1 MRFTYNNMLTN
12 IISKIFAPKSQTD
25 IADKQK
31 LNYVKKSA
39 DDILDKTLFKIEQF
53 KRDDQLCAN
62 ITAALFSAYCFN
74 SKLADNICEPITKQ
88 QYIHITEFT
97 KDLINFVSQCKSI
110 FDNNPGYAERI
121 GYSRVVDAVKDH
133 LNELRRMYGDLH
145 L

>member
-1 MRFTYNNMLTN
+1 MFTN

-31 LNYVKKSA
+31 LNYVKKSVI
-39 DDILDKTLFKIEQF
+39 DVLNKTQTKVGGFNH
-53 KRDDQLCAN
+53 DDQLCAN
-62 ITAALFSAYCFN
+62 VTAALFSAYCFN

-97 KDLINFVSQCKSI
+97 TDIINFVSQCKSI
-110 FDNNPGYAERI
+110 FDNNSNYAERI
-121 GYSRVVDAVKDH
+121 GYSKMIKSINSN
-133 LNELRRMYGDLH
+133 LNELKRMYGDLH

>member
-1 MRFTYNNMLTN
+1 MFTN

-31 LNYVKKSA
+31 LNYVKKSVI
-39 DDILDKTLFKIEQF
+39 DVLDKAQTKINGF
-53 KRDDQLCAN
+53 NHNDQLCAN

-74 SKLADNICEPITKQ
+74 SKLADNICDLITKQ

-97 KDLINFVSQCKSI
+97 TDIINFVSQCKSI
-110 FDNNPGYAERI
+110 FDNNLGYAERI
-121 GYSRVVDAVKDH
+121 GYSRVVDSVKDH
-133 LNELRRMYGDLH
+133 LNELKRMYGDLH